1 MRQRPTLPIDELE
14 PGKLAQQALAQVRR
28 HRMPISEP
36 SPFESLGKVIA
47 PLLHGH
53 ATAREYAFQA
63 IPMRCPLRLHL
74 LEVPMEL
81 PPVV

>member
-1 MRQRPTLPIDELE
+1 MRQRPALPIDELE

-53 ATAREYAFQA
+53 ATARE
-63 IPMRCPLRLHL
+63 
-74 LEVPMEL
+74 
-81 PPVV
+81 